1 MAATPRYA
9 AVKVGDRYEFV
20 RNDEDEK
27 TVASALTTAGG
38 LLALY
43 GLVRRGLFGTIVF
56 ATGAGLVYRGVTGRN
71 PLARF
76 IPPSGPPSGR
86 PQDTVSYQ
94 NDESRA
100 PQLPAD
106 EVDEAG
112 MESFPASDPPAYY
125 RNRATAPH
133 L

>member
-1 MAATPRYA
+1 MAATPRFS
-9 AVKVGDRYEFV
+9 AVRVGDRYELV
-20 RNDEDEK
+20 RNDEDER
-27 TVASALTTAGG
+27 TVCGALTTAGG

-56 ATGAGLVYRGVTGRN
+56 ATGAGLAYRGLAGRN
-71 PLARF
+71 PLAGFVSESR
-76 IPPSGPPSGR
+76 PQSGR
-86 PQDTVSYQ
+86 PQDTPSYQ

-106 EVDEAG
+106 EVDEAV
-112 MESFPASDPPAYY
+112 MESFPASDPPAVY

-133 L
+133 S